1 MAAWKF
7 PFLRSNRPPLE
18 KQLARTRR
26 RLWIQACLVRTL
38 WCWCGALALI
48 ALWFAVA
55 AFWLQDLTVR
65 QRLGVAG
72 LLFGAATCLGL
83 FLAMWRA
90 PSRLTAALLLDER
103 CDLRER
109 VTTSLLLSPREQPTA
124 AAQALMADVNSRVGD
139 ADIPAKFPLR
149 IGWPAGVAP
158 TLAALLA
165 IAAFYLEPRISQA
178 TTGSGTTAKSEIV
191 ANAKEIDQKL
201 NELKKRERPKRDA
214 LRERSE
220 DIKKLDAELDQIA
233 NKPRNTKEELKE
245 RIKEMTQV
253 EERMQ
258 NREKEIAQRAQAI
271 RQQLQ
276 QMGRMGDN
284 NENQPGP
291 AKDLQKALS
300 EGKLD
305 KAREEIERLAKKLKS
320 NDMTAKEKEE
330 LSKQLDSLQKKLEG
344 MAQQKEKIA
353 ELERLAKENKIS
365 KETLKKEMEEIKKDS
380 QKLKGLQQLAD
391 KLGECQ
397 KCLKKGDAKGA
408 SESMKQG
415 GEQISDLDQQS
426 KEMDDLREQLD
437 RLRDAKDSMAQGMQG
452 QQGQGGQG
460 QPQDSSPGNNP
471 TPASGRRPLADP
483 MKTKSFDAKVKG
495 QFDKGKIVYDG
506 LTPGGS
512 FRKRSNAE
520 MAGQVKQAS
529 QEEPEAIDQQR
540 IPRSARDMAKR
551 YFKELG
557 GIRESAPEPSKTDKP
572 K

>member
-26 RLWIQACLVRTL
+26 RLWIQAWLVRTL
-38 WCWCGALALI
+38 WCWCGALVLI

-55 AFWLQDLTVR
+55 AFWLQELGPR
-65 QRLGVAG
+65 QRLGIAG
-72 LLFGAATCLGL
+72 LLFGIATLLGL
-83 FLAMWRA
+83 LLTMFRA
-90 PSRLTAALLLDER
+90 PSRLTAALLLDKR

-124 AAQALMADVNSRVGD
+124 AAQALMADVNSRVGN
-139 ADIPAKFPLR
+139 ADIRAKFPVR
-149 IGWPAGVAP
+149 VGWPAGLAP

-165 IAAFYLEPRISQA
+165 LAAFYLEPRMGQA
-178 TTGSGTTAKSEIV
+178 TTGGTNTKTEPV
-191 ANAKEIDQKL
+191 ANAKEIEQKI
-201 NELKKRERPKRDA
+201 NELKNRERPKNAPLRD
-214 LRERSE
+214 RSE
-220 DIKKLDAELDQIA
+220 DLKKLDAELDQIA
-233 NKPRNTKEELKE
+233 NKPRTTREQLKE
-245 RIKEMTQV
+245 RIKEMTQI

-258 NREKEIAQRAQAI
+258 NREKEIAQRTQAI

-276 QMGRMGDN
+276 QMGRMGEN
-284 NENQPGP
+284 TENQPGP

-305 KAREEIERLAKKLKS
+305 KAKEEIDRLAKKLKS
-320 NDMTAKEKEE
+320 NEMTAKEKDQ
-330 LSKQLDSLQKKLEG
+330 LTKQLDNLQKKLERV
-344 MAQQKEKIA
+344 AQQKDKIA

-365 KETLKKEMEEIKKDS
+365 KETLKKELEEIKKDS
-380 QKLKGLQQLAD
+380 QKLKSLQQLAD
-391 KLGECQ
+391 KLGACQ
-397 KCLKKGDAKGA
+397 RCLKKGDAKEA
-408 SESMKQG
+408 AQSMKEGSDQL
-415 GEQISDLDQQS
+415 SDLDQQG
-426 KEMDDLREQLD
+426 KDMDDLRDQLD

-452 QQGQGGQG
+452 QCQGEPG
-460 QPQDSSPGNNP
+460 DSPPGNNP
-471 TPASGRRPLADP
+471 TPASGRRPLSDP

-512 FRKRSNAE
+512 FRKRSTAE

-540 IPRSARDMAKR
+540 IPRSARDMAKS

-557 GIRESAPEPSKTDKP
+557 GIRDSAPEPPKADKP